1 MNKIFTRLWLP
12 VVAMILSFASCEKVS
27 ATDNKTPEEN
37 EPELTENTINGHEYV
52 DLGVPSGLKWAT
64 CNVGATTPEEHGD
77 YFAWG
82 ETASKTEYTEDNCTT
97 WGTDISDISGNAT
110 YDAARA
116 NWGGSWRM
124 PTKAEMEELIE
135 NCTWTWTAQNGVNGV
150 SVVGANGNNIFLPA
164 AGGYEEPTICS
175 GIGSFG
181 CYWTSTSGEDNEI
194 AYYLL
199 IRSDDYIK
207 KVRYF
212 DRYGGMTVRPISE

>member
-1 MNKIFTRLWLP
+1 MNKVFTRLWLP

-135 NCTWTWTAQNGVNGV
+135 NCTWTWTAQNGVNGM
-150 SVVGANGNNIFLPA
+150 SVTGINGNSIFIPA
-164 AGGYEEPTICS
+164 QTGFYYESSLEEVGG
-175 GIGSFG
+175 G
-181 CYWTSTSGEDNEI
+181 CYWTSTPDEESNEHASCLI
-194 AYYLL
+194 IEETGTDSDGGMRCLGML
-199 IRSDDYIK
+199 IRP
-207 KVRYF
+207 V
-212 DRYGGMTVRPISE
+212 SE